1 MIRLVILSILVI
13 ISIGGL
19 IFNFQLSKKKLDEVL
34 SVNMSFNTIL
44 SVNRKLDQFLYKN
57 INYTNFDHINENVDQ
72 TAVYIERISAKEYE
86 NKVLEKDILSLADKF
101 KSKLQLLERFKTT
114 MAVINNSYKYIQT
127 FPQKNINQQ
136 RYEILKDLLSLDTKD
151 EQDIGT
157 LREKVLAL
165 RSNDPVDK
173 KIKMHSR
180 VIIETYLKLERIKKD
195 IEKLDIQNNLNSLIN
210 KYFLTVKQI
219 RSNYKLVITFTIL
232 LMLITVSLLIY
243 YYYESIKK
251 TLEANRFRKAV
262 ENSDNIVVLTDSEQ
276 KITYINDSFVKATGY
291 TSDEVLGKTPSIL
304 KSGLQSET
312 FYKKLNDT
320 IYSGR
325 KWNGE
330 FINVDKKG
338 RRRYEKASITPI
350 FDSNGEIIN
359 FLAIK
364 LDITDEVLNKQKLE
378 ENKQLLIHQTKMAAL
393 GEMLENIAH
402 QWRQPLSTI
411 TTFASAM
418 QIKKDMDML
427 NDDEFKKSTD
437 SIIANGE
444 YLSRTIDDFRNFFK
458 QDKKL
463 QKFDLHEAV
472 IKAQNISSSKFKSK
486 FARAVSNLENINV
499 VGLEGEMVQVI
510 LNLYSNAVDAFK
522 EKNPEDNIIFT
533 DLYMQD
539 RNAVLCVKDTA
550 GGIHEE
556 NLNHVFEPYFTTKHK
571 SQGTG
576 IGLYMSHEIVQKTF
590 KGLIDV
596 KNSTFT
602 YNGKEYTGAQF
613 TVVIP
618 IYEKLDS

>member
-1 MIRLVILSILVI
+1 
-13 ISIGGL
+13 
-19 IFNFQLSKKKLDEVL
+19 
-34 SVNMSFNTIL
+34 L

-57 INYTNFDHINENVDQ
+57 INYTNFDLINENVDQ

-411 TTFASAM
+411 TTVASAI

-437 SIIANGE
+437 SIISNAE
-444 YLSRTIDDFRNFFK
+444 YLSKTIDDFRNFFK
-458 QDKKL
+458 KDKKL
-463 QKFDLHEAV
+463 QKFDLYDAV
-472 IKAQNISSSKFKSK
+472 MKAQNISSSKFKSK
-486 FARAVSNLENINV
+486 YVQQVSNLEKVDVI
-499 VGLEGEMVQVI
+499 GLEGEMVQVI

-522 EKNPEDNIIFT
+522 EKDPEKNIIFT
-533 DLYMQD
+533 DLYIQGK
-539 RNAVLCVKDTA
+539 NAVLTVRDTA
-550 GGIHEE
+550 GGIPEE
-556 NLNHVFEPYFTTKHK
+556 NLTRVFEPYFTTKHK

-576 IGLYMSHEIVQKTF
+576 IGLYMTHEIVQKTF
-590 KGLIDV
+590 KGIIDV
-596 KNSTFT
+596 KNTFSL
-602 YNGKEYTGAQF
+602 YNGKEYKGAEF
-613 TVVIP
+613 TVIIP
-618 IYEKLDS
+618 LCKED